1 MVISQRIV
9 MLPSRS
15 FVPAESATLGLV
27 DKSGFW
33 FSNAGNCDAL
43 THDQFLLV
51 FRHASLSRR
60 SFWTDSVVPLLC
72 APDLVLSPAGTI
84 CFHD

>member
-9 MLPSRS
+9 MLTSRS

-33 FSNAGNCDAL
+33 LSNAGNRDAL

-51 FRHASLSRR
+51 FRHANLSRR
-60 SFWTDSVVPLLC
+60 SFWTESVAPLLC
-72 APDLVLSPAGTI
+72 VPDLVLSPPGTI